1 MTGHA
6 GDRVILQCQVDSNP
20 APEYR
25 WMKNGDVFEVRERER
40 IVIKNVTDDEL
51 MIVILD
57 GGHGTSA
64 QFQSDTSH

>member
-25 WMKNGDVFEVRERER
+25 WMKNGDVFEVRERG

-64 QFQSDTSH
+64 QFQPDTSH